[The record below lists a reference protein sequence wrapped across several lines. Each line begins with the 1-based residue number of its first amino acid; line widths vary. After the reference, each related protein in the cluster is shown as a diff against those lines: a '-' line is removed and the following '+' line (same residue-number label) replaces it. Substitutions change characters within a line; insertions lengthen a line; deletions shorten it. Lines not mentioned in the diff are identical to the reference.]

1 MSSDDQDLGL
11 SAINNR
17 FYEAFSTLDIEEMA
31 KVWELSDRV
40 RCIHPGWPS
49 LSGWDTIRQ
58 SWETIFR
65 NSTLM
70 HFILTEVKSSA
81 HGDCGWVDCVEN
93 ITAVI
98 DGKATSFSVQAT
110 NIFVRHNEGWHM
122 VHHHGSAYS

>member
-1 MSSDDQDLGL
+1 MLSDDQDLGL

-70 HFILTEVKSSA
+70 HFTLTAVKSSA

-98 DGKATSFSVQAT
+98 DGKATSFAVQAT
-110 NIFVRHNEGWHM
+110 NIFVRHNEGWRM